1 MREQIQK
8 GGNPMEYTQF
18 GQTALRV
25 SRISYGTWQF
35 GGDWGRVERSQ
46 WEAGK
51 ATVQKALELGIN
63 FFDTAQAYGFGL
75 AERLLGE
82 ALQPYLKKGLRE
94 ELVIATKG
102 GLRMEGDTL
111 LRDASPRWLR
121 QGVEQSLRNL
131 GVDYLDLYQVHWPD
145 PNTPFEETAS
155 ALEQL
160 VHEGKIRYVGVSNY
174 NVAQMQAFEQA
185 RKLDSLQ
192 PPYNIFRRE
201 IEQDILPYTRQH
213 GIGVLVYGALA
224 HGLLA
229 GGMTSKTSFA
239 ADDWRSK
246 SPIFHGESFGR
257 NLAVVESLKR
267 LAEREGISVAQL
279 AIAWVLAQPGIDV
292 AIVGARTS
300 QQLEQTAR
308 AGEIH
313 LSQATRAE
321 IERIMREAVPIG
333 GPAPEGM

>member
-1 MREQIQK
+1 MREQIQE

-18 GQTALRV
+18 GRTGLHV

-35 GGDWGRVERSQ
+35 GGDWGRVESVQ

-51 ATVQKALELGIN
+51 ASVQKALELGIN

-82 ALQPYLKKGLRE
+82 ALRPYLRRDLRE
-94 ELVIATKG
+94 EIVIATKG
-102 GLRMEGDTL
+102 GLRVEGEKL

-121 QGVEQSLRNL
+121 QGVEQSLVNL
-131 GVDYLDLYQVHWPD
+131 GVDYIDLYQVHWPD
-145 PNTPFEETAS
+145 PNMPIEETAG
-155 ALEQL
+155 ALDQL
-160 VHEGKIRYVGVSNY
+160 VREGKIRYVGVSNY
-174 NVAQMQAFEQA
+174 NAERMQAFERA

-192 PPYNIFRRE
+192 PPYSLFRRE
-201 IEQDILPYTRQH
+201 IEQAILPYTRQH

-229 GGMTSKTSFA
+229 GAFTPQTTFA

-246 SPIFHGESFGR
+246 SPIFHGESFQR
-257 NLAVVESLKR
+257 NLAVVEHLKR
-267 LAEREGISVAQL
+267 LAEHEGMSVAQL

-292 AIVGARTS
+292 AIIGARNPH
-300 QQLEQTAR
+300 QLEQSAQ
-308 AGEIH
+308 AGEMH
-313 LSQATRAE
+313 LAQATLQE
-321 IERIMREAVPIG
+321 IERIMREAMPIG

>member
-1 MREQIQK
+1 
-8 GGNPMEYTQF
+8 MEYTQF
-18 GQTALRV
+18 GRTALHV
-25 SRISYGTWQF
+25 SKISYGTWQF

-46 WEAGK
+46 WDAGK
-51 ATVQKALELGIN
+51 ASVQKGLELGIN

-94 ELVIATKG
+94 DIVLATKG
-102 GLRMEGDTL
+102 GLRMEGDKL
-111 LRDASPRWLR
+111 LRDASSRWLR
-121 QGVEQSLRNL
+121 QGVEQSLVNL
-131 GVDYLDLYQVHWPD
+131 GVDYIDLYQVHWPD
-145 PNTPFEETAS
+145 PNTPIEETAS
-155 ALEQL
+155 ALDQL
-160 VHEGKIRYVGVSNY
+160 VREGKIRYVGVSNY
-174 NVAQMQAFEQA
+174 NVAHMQAFEHI

-192 PPYNIFRRE
+192 PPYSLFRRE
-201 IEQDILPYTRQH
+201 IEQAILPYTRQH

-229 GGMTSKTSFA
+229 GVFTPQTTFA

-246 SPIFHGESFGR
+246 SPIFHGESFQR
-257 NLAVVESLKR
+257 NLAVVEHLKR
-267 LAEREGISVAQL
+267 LAEQEGMSVAQL

-292 AIVGARTS
+292 AIVGAHTPE
-300 QQLEQTAR
+300 QLEQIAQ
-308 AGEIH
+308 AGDMPF
-313 LSQATRAE
+313 SQATRAE

>member
-1 MREQIQK
+1 
-8 GGNPMEYTQF
+8 MEYTQF

-25 SRISYGTWQF
+25 SKLSYGTWQF

-51 ATVQKALELGIN
+51 ASVQKALELGIT

-82 ALQPYLKKGLRE
+82 ALRPYLRKGLRE
-94 ELVIATKG
+94 DIVIATKG
-102 GLRMEGDTL
+102 GLRMEADKL
-111 LRDASPRWLR
+111 LRDASPGWLR

-131 GVDYLDLYQVHWPD
+131 GVDYIDLYQVHWPD
-145 PNTPFEETAS
+145 PNTPIEETAA
-155 ALEQL
+155 ALDQL
-160 VHEGKIRYVGVSNY
+160 VREGKIRYVGVSNY
-174 NVAQMQAFEQA
+174 DVAHMQAFERT
-185 RKLDSLQ
+185 RKLDGLQ
-192 PPYNIFRRE
+192 PPYSLFRRD
-201 IEQDILPYTRQH
+201 IEQKILPYTRQR

-229 GGMTSKTSFA
+229 GGFTPQTTFA

-246 SPIFHGESFGR
+246 SAIFQGESFQR
-257 NLAVVESLKR
+257 NLVVVEHLKR
-267 LAEREGISVAQL
+267 LAEQEGMSVAQL
-279 AIAWVLAQPGIDV
+279 AMAWVLAQPGIDV
-292 AIVGARTS
+292 AIVGARTP
-300 QQLEQTAR
+300 QQLEQTAP
-308 AGEIH
+308 AGDIH
-313 LSQATRAE
+313 LSQATLQE

>member
-1 MREQIQK
+1 
-8 GGNPMEYTQF
+8 MEYTQF

-25 SRISYGTWQF
+25 SKISYGTWQF
-35 GGDWGRVERSQ
+35 GGDWGRVEQAQ

-51 ATVQKALELGIN
+51 ASVEIALELGIN

-82 ALQPYLKKGLRE
+82 ALRPYLRRGLRE
-94 ELVIATKG
+94 DLVIATKG
-102 GLRMEGDTL
+102 GLRMEGDKL
-111 LRDASPRWLR
+111 LRDASPSWLR

-131 GVDYLDLYQVHWPD
+131 GIDSIDLYQVHWPD
-145 PNTPFEETAS
+145 PNTPIEETAA
-155 ALEQL
+155 ALDQL
-160 VHEGKIRYVGVSNY
+160 VREGKIRYVGVSNY
-174 NVAQMQAFEQA
+174 SAEHMQAFEQV

-192 PPYNIFRRE
+192 PPYSLFRRE
-201 IEQDILPYTRQH
+201 IEQEILPYTRQH

-229 GGMTSKTSFA
+229 GAFTPQTTFA

-246 SPIFHGESFGR
+246 SPIFQGESFRR
-257 NLAVVESLKR
+257 NLAVVEHLKR
-267 LAEREGISVAQL
+267 LAEREGMSVAQL

-292 AIVGARTS
+292 AIVGAHTPS
-300 QQLEQTAR
+300 QLEQTAQ
-308 AGEIH
+308 AGDMH
-313 LSQATRAE
+313 LAPATLQE

>member
-1 MREQIQK
+1 
-8 GGNPMEYTQF
+8 MEYTQF
-18 GQTALRV
+18 GRTALHV
-25 SRISYGTWQF
+25 SKISYGTWQF
-35 GGDWGRVERSQ
+35 GGDWGHVERSQ

-75 AERLLGE
+75 AERMLGE
-82 ALQPYLKKGLRE
+82 ALQPYLRKGLRE
-94 ELVIATKG
+94 EIVLATKG
-102 GLRMEGDTL
+102 GLRMEGEKL
-111 LRDASPRWLR
+111 LRDASPGWLR
-121 QGVEQSLRNL
+121 QGVEQSLRKL
-131 GVDYLDLYQVHWPD
+131 GVDYIDLYQMHWPD
-145 PNTPFEETAS
+145 PNTPIEETAS

-174 NVAQMQAFEQA
+174 TVAQMQAFEQT
-185 RKLDSLQ
+185 RKLDALQ
-192 PPYNIFRRE
+192 PPYSLFRRE
-201 IEQDILPYTRQH
+201 IEQAILPYTRQH
-213 GIGVLVYGALA
+213 GIGVLVYGPLA

-229 GGMTSKTSFA
+229 GAFTPQTTFA

-246 SPIFHGESFGR
+246 SAIFYGEPFER
-257 NLAVVESLKR
+257 NLAVVEHLKR
-267 LAEREGISVAQL
+267 LAAQEGMSVAQL

-300 QQLEQTAR
+300 EQLEQTAP
-308 AGEIH
+308 AGDIH
-313 LSQATRAE
+313 LSQATLQE